1 VELTRISSPPLRI
14 SASPV
19 EIESARLVLRT
30 MEEADA
36 KPHYAQWMNDSDI
49 VRYTES
55 RYTTHSIDGIRDYIG
70 AMQRDPD
77 SLLLA
82 METEMDRRHIGNIK
96 IGPVDWY
103 HQCGDIGLLIGEADC
118 WGQGYA
124 SEAIAALADY
134 AFAVLGLEKLT
145 AGVYEPNTGCI
156 RAFERAG
163 FVREGVRLSQ
173 YRFDNGRVDVV
184 LLGRT
189 RGADV

>member
-1 VELTRISSPPLRI
+1 
-14 SASPV
+14 
-19 EIESARLVLRT
+19 

-36 KPHYAQWMNDSDI
+36 NSHYARWMNDSDI

-55 RYTTHSIDGIRDYIG
+55 RYTTHSIDGIHDYIA
-70 AMQRDPD
+70 AMRRDPD

-82 METEMDRRHIGNIK
+82 METKNDRRHIGNIK

-103 HQCGDIGLLIGEADC
+103 HRSGDIGLLIGEADC

-124 SEAIAALADY
+124 SEAIAALAGY
-134 AFAVLGLEKLT
+134 AFAALGLEKLT

-163 FVREGVRLSQ
+163 FIREGVRRNQ
-173 YRFDNGRVDVV
+173 YRFENGRVDVV
-184 LLGRT
+184 LLGRAS
-189 RGADV
+189 GADV